1 MVTEDS
7 SSSSSSAGSCSSF
20 PWFEVYRVASKAMP
34 GITIISDAIVA
45 S

>member
-7 SSSSSSAGSCSSF
+7 SSSSSSGSCSSL
-20 PWFEVYRVASKAMP
+20 PWFEVSRVASKVMP
-34 GITIISDAIVA
+34 GVTIISDAIVA